1 MNIENFNLCMLKVE
15 RVSLKPD
22 DKESASGASSSSAS
36 AAAAA
41 AVKSASPSQVKTCG

>member
-41 AVKSASPSQVKTCG
+41 VKSASPSQVKTCG